1 MTTKLEELFNLAKQ
15 EPIEQIE
22 HIKKEI
28 IHVQSDIDKI
38 DFALPMVDMDSTD
51 DELDELSDLA
61 KEKFEALM
69 DLGFN
74 VEPRFSATIF
84 QSATA
89 LLSTAL
95 SAKEAKIN
103 KKLKMIDLQLKKAL
117 LDQKIK
123 KDEGIKAD
131 TPIEGVGMILDRNAL
146 LKSLKDVGSE

>member
-1 MTTKLEELFNLAKQ
+1 
-15 EPIEQIE
+15 
-22 HIKKEI
+22 
-28 IHVQSDIDKI
+28 
-38 DFALPMVDMDSTD
+38 MDSTD

-74 VEPRFSATIF
+74 VEPRFSAAIF
-84 QSATA
+84 QAATA

-95 SAKEAKIN
+95 SAKEANIN

-117 LDQKIK
+117 LDQRIK
-123 KDEGIKAD
+123 KEGTIKAD

-146 LKSLKDVGSE
+146 LNTLKDTGA

>member
-1 MTTKLEELFNLAKQ
+1 MTSKLEELFNLAKQ
-15 EPIEQIE
+15 EPTEQIE

-28 IHVQSDIDKI
+28 IHVQADIDKI
-38 DFALPMVDMDSTD
+38 DFALPLVDMDSTD
-51 DELDELSDLA
+51 AELDELSDLA

-74 VEPRFSATIF
+74 VEPRFSAAIF
-84 QSATA
+84 QAATA

-95 SAKEAKIN
+95 SAKEANIN

-117 LDQKIK
+117 LDQRIK
-123 KDEGIKAD
+123 KEGTIKAD

-146 LKSLKDVGSE
+146 LNTLKDTGA